1 MACNADFILCDS
13 TGAVLVNSSKD
24 PVCSPHNISVH
35 ELEAFSDNCEY
46 VYSDLGGA
54 FDAIYHVIGKSF
66 KANGPEYY
74 VLAFSSKA
82 AQDDFYERIFDG
94 ADASAKLLGYTITVT
109 NINLE
114 GLPQLLK
121 DAELQNT
128 DGIIFFASEFEPVH
142 AEMLTETSLPLVVV
156 DSRLL
161 EQPINSVTVESM
173 CSVYQ
178 ALKYLYDLGH
188 RRIGFLTADEATGA
202 LPERQ
207 NAFYLCQKRL
217 GLEAGVRRILL
228 RYRFLWSLRVRFFSD
243 IWIARMIFQPHFLRT
258 MTSLQQVH

>member
-1 MACNADFILCDS
+1 MLNW
-13 TGAVLVNSSKD
+13 
-24 PVCSPHNISVH
+24 H
-35 ELEAFSDNCEY
+35 
-46 VYSDLGGA
+46 
-54 FDAIYHVIGKSF
+54 
-66 KANGPEYY
+66 
-74 VLAFSSKA
+74 
-82 AQDDFYERIFDG
+82 
-94 ADASAKLLGYTITVT
+94 
-109 NINLE
+109 
-114 GLPQLLK
+114 
-121 DAELQNT
+121 T

-142 AEMLTETSLPLVVV
+142 AEMLTETLLPLVVV

-217 GLEAGVRRILL
+217 GLSAASAG
-228 RYRFLWSLRVRFFSD
+228 YCYGTDFCGACASGFS
-243 IWIARMIFQPHFLRT
+243 AIFG
-258 MTSLQQVH
+258 

>member
-1 MACNADFILCDS
+1 MKLKEIAELAGVSPATVSLVLNNRSGVSDS
-13 TGAVLVNSSKD
+13 TRACVEELLLSHGYAVRGKED
-24 PVCSPHNISVH
+24 IRYDKRNILFIRFRGSGH
-35 ELEAFSDNCEY
+35 LFEA
-46 VYSDLGGA
+46 V
-54 FDAIYHVIGKSF
+54 
-66 KANGPEYY
+66 
-74 VLAFSSKA
+74 
-82 AQDDFYERIFDG
+82 DDFYERIFDG

-202 LPERQ
+202 LPERHAS
-207 NAFYLCQKRL
+207 AFSSVSKTVGIRSC
-217 GLEAGVRRILL
+217 VRRILL

>member
-1 MACNADFILCDS
+1 MI
-13 TGAVLVNSSKD
+13 
-24 PVCSPHNISVH
+24 
-35 ELEAFSDNCEY
+35 
-46 VYSDLGGA
+46 
-54 FDAIYHVIGKSF
+54 
-66 KANGPEYY
+66 
-74 VLAFSSKA
+74 
-82 AQDDFYERIFDG
+82 FYERIFDG

-121 DAELQNT
+121 GMLNCKNT

-207 NAFYLCQKRL
+207 NAFICVKN
-217 GLEAGVRRILL
+217 GWDWSCVRRILL
-228 RYRFLWSLRVRFFSD
+228 RYRFCGACASGFS
-243 IWIARMIFQPHFLRT
+243 AIFG
-258 MTSLQQVH
+258 